1 MKPKHII
8 AIGML
13 AGLACIVALGQEPAG
28 QQAAGTQPQP
38 KPQMTMKEIK
48 QKLGIVVFP
57 AKGQTPEQQEADE
70 WACLEWSLDQAGLGP
85 NAGQQDAQAAGEA
98 AKDQAE
104 DATKGAAVVGAAKG
118 AAVGAIFGAIVG
130 ETGEGAAIGAVG
142 GALKGR
148 KAKKQAE
155 KQAEAQAEAKVAADN
170 KAKLDTIKKGM
181 AACLESKGYTVQ

>member
-1 MKPKHII
+1 MKPKHLI
-8 AIGML
+8 AMGML
-13 AGLACIVALGQEPAG
+13 AGAICIVALGLAAAG
-28 QQAAGTQPQP
+28 QQASGTQPQA

-48 QKLGIVVFP
+48 QKLGIIVFP

-70 WACLEWSLDQAGLGP
+70 WACLEWSMNQAGLGP
-85 NAGQQDAQAAGEA
+85 DAGQQDPQAAGDA
-98 AKDQAE
+98 AKAQAK
-104 DATKGAAVVGAAKG
+104 DATKGAAVAGAAKG
-118 AAVGAIFGAIVG
+118 AAAGAMFGAILG
-130 ETGEGAAIGAVG
+130 DTGEGAAVGATA

-155 KQAEAQAEAKVAADN
+155 AKAESQAEAKVAADN